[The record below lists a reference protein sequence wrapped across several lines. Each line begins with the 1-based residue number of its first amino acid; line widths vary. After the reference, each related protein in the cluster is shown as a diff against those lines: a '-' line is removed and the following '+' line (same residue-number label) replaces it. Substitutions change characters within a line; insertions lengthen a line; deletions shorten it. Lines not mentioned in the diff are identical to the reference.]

1 MEDIQ
6 KYGEDA
12 VKGLKS
18 ANWIIRILMAL
29 VVGTGL
35 YIGLPYAVSIV
46 ENLFQ
51 VAIGLS
57 KVALVGIPLF
67 GALSFLWANRTL
79 FREMRERWS
88 RKLWQNFIYNDPL
101 DYIEGVINDFVKA
114 EGLMKQAIVRLRGIM
129 NKLKERAESLIDA
142 YNKGITMAS
151 AYEEDGDEQEAD
163 LHAYFAQSSA
173 QSAKDIQEMY
183 LETEESVFLLQE
195 LHKSLSNDIK
205 IMRFDLEMM
214 RDNLEIAEL
223 KGEIATV
230 MEKAIRGGT
239 IDEIARR
246 EYAKFAYRDKVAK
259 FKGKFDQFL
268 SDIEPILKAKRIEKV
283 IQTKEGRKAL
293 EAFRSNKSDFGGLK
307 TFSDEIERLKQE
319 NPGQYKSVN
328 NIDVRKY
335 TTRKTN
341 RSSSGNRSSFA
352 NLK

>member
-1 MEDIQ
+1 MQ

-12 VKGLKS
+12 IRGLKTS
-18 ANWIIRILMAL
+18 NWIVRILMAL

-35 YIGLPYAVSIV
+35 YVGLPYAVSIV
-46 ENLFQ
+46 EQLFQ

-57 KVALVGIPLF
+57 KIALIGIPLF

-101 DYIEGVINDFVKA
+101 DYIEGVMNDFVKA
-114 EGLMKQAIVRLRGIM
+114 DSLMKQAIAKLRGIM
-129 NKLKERAESLIDA
+129 QKLKERALRLIDA
-142 YNKGITMAS
+142 YNKGIQMAK
-151 AYEEDGDEQEAD
+151 AYDEEGDEQEAD
-163 LHAYFAQSSA
+163 LQAYYAESSA
-173 QSAKDIQEMY
+173 QSAADIERMY
-183 LETEESVFLLQE
+183 LETQESVFLLEE
-195 LHKSLSNDIK
+195 LQKSLSNDIK

-214 RDNLEIAEL
+214 RDDLEIAEL
-223 KGEIATV
+223 KGEIATI
-230 MEKAIRGGT
+230 MQKAMHGGNV
-239 IDEIARR
+239 DEIARR

-293 EAFRSNKSDFGGLK
+293 EAFRTNKDDFGGLK
-307 TFSDEIERLKQE
+307 TFGQEIERLKRE
-319 NPGQYKSVN
+319 NPNQYKSNSPV
-328 NIDVRKY
+328 DVKKY
-335 TTRKTN
+335 TKRGVD